1 MPVLKF
7 RSVEE
12 MNRPVWRA
20 PGDPALYAAI
30 ASVWERGARLSRR
43 RFTPG
48 VRRFKDIA
56 ALEADADAVTAQPA
70 R

>member
-1 MPVLKF
+1 MPVFRF

-12 MNRPVWRA
+12 MNQPVWRT

-48 VRRFKDIA
+48 VRRFRDVES
-56 ALEADADAVTAQPA
+56 LEAAADGPA
-70 R
+70 DDRRP